1 MTLKGFKKYEK
12 IIRWVIIIFIIGVF
26 AYSIGSTV
34 KSYQL
39 GRLCNQFRE
48 RIADTEDSNRRLAET
63 VGKCQSICGELGD
76 SVDRNIRTAREAV
89 ELIEEIRVQVQE
101 LENICYSG
109 NTLDSYYDWLDSEL
123 GLQ

>member
-1 MTLKGFKKYEK
+1 MTEGLKKYEK
-12 IIRWVIIIFIIGVF
+12 IIRWIIIAIIAVLF
-26 AYSIGSTV
+26 TSTIVNTV

-48 RIADTEDSNRRLAET
+48 RIVDSEDTNRRLAET

-89 ELIEEIRVQVQE
+89 ELIEEIRVQVQD
-101 LENICYSG
+101 LQNCINDSG
-109 NTLDSYYDWLDSEL
+109 ASYDYEYWDSYL
-123 GLQ
+123 GLE

>member
-1 MTLKGFKKYEK
+1 MEGLKKYEK
-12 IIRWVIIIFIIGVF
+12 AIRLVIIVIIAILLTSTTV
-26 AYSIGSTV
+26 STV

-48 RIADTEDSNRRLAET
+48 RIADTEDTNRRLAET

-89 ELIEEIRVQVQE
+89 ELIEEIRVQVQN
-101 LENICYSG
+101 LQNCINDSG
-109 NTLDSYYDWLDSEL
+109 ASYDYEYWDSYF
-123 GLQ
+123 GLE

>member
-1 MTLKGFKKYEK
+1 MTEGLKKYEK
-12 IIRWVIIIFIIGVF
+12 IIRWIIIAIIAVLF
-26 AYSIGSTV
+26 TSTIVNTV

-48 RIADTEDSNRRLAET
+48 RIADAEDTNRRLAET

-89 ELIEEIRVQVQE
+89 ELIEEMRVQVQN
-101 LENICYSG
+101 LQNCINDSG
-109 NTLDSYYDWLDSEL
+109 ASYNYEYWDSYL
-123 GLQ
+123 GLE

>member
-1 MTLKGFKKYEK
+1 MTEGLKKYEK
-12 IIRWVIIIFIIGVF
+12 IIRWITIVIIAVLFTSTIVN
-26 AYSIGSTV
+26 TV

-48 RIADTEDSNRRLAET
+48 RIADAENTNRRLAET

-89 ELIEEIRVQVQE
+89 ELIEEIRVQVQN
-101 LENICYSG
+101 LEMVTGDFNPDDYY
-109 NTLDSYYDWLDSEL
+109 NYWDSVY

>member
-1 MTLKGFKKYEK
+1 MTEGFKKYEK
-12 IIRWVIIIFIIGVF
+12 IIRWIIIAIIAILFTSTIVN
-26 AYSIGSTV
+26 TV

-48 RIADTEDSNRRLAET
+48 RIVDAEDTNRRLAET

-89 ELIEEIRVQVQE
+89 ELIEEIRVQVQD
-101 LENICYSG
+101 LQNCINDSG
-109 NTLDSYYDWLDSEL
+109 ASYDYEYWDSYL
-123 GLQ
+123 GLE

>member
-1 MTLKGFKKYEK
+1 MTLEDFKKYEK
-12 IIRWVIIIFIIGVF
+12 IIRQILIVIIAVLFISTTV
-26 AYSIGSTV
+26 STV

-48 RIADTEDSNRRLAET
+48 RIADTEDTNRRLAET

-89 ELIEEIRVQVQE
+89 ELIEEIRVQVQNLQNCINDSSSSYDYE
-101 LENICYSG
+101 YWDGYFGLE
-109 NTLDSYYDWLDSEL
+109 
-123 GLQ
+123 

>member
-12 IIRWVIIIFIIGVF
+12 IIRWVIIIFIIGIF

-89 ELIEEIRVQVQE
+89 ELIEEIRVQVQN
-101 LENICYSG
+101 LQNCINDSSACYDYEYWD
-109 NTLDSYYDWLDSEL
+109 NYF

>member
-1 MTLKGFKKYEK
+1 MTEGLKKYEK
-12 IIRWVIIIFIIGVF
+12 IIRWIIIAIIAILFTSTIVN
-26 AYSIGSTV
+26 TV

-48 RIADTEDSNRRLAET
+48 RIVDAEDTNRRLAET

-89 ELIEEIRVQVQE
+89 ELIEEIRVQVQD
-101 LENICYSG
+101 LQNCINDSG
-109 NTLDSYYDWLDSEL
+109 ASYDYEYWDSYL
-123 GLQ
+123 GLE

>member
-1 MTLKGFKKYEK
+1 MTEGLKKYEK
-12 IIRWVIIIFIIGVF
+12 IIRWIIIAIIAVLF
-26 AYSIGSTV
+26 TSTIVNTV

-48 RIADTEDSNRRLAET
+48 RIVDAEDTNRRLAET

-89 ELIEEIRVQVQE
+89 ELIEEIRVQVQD
-101 LENICYSG
+101 LQNCINDSG
-109 NTLDSYYDWLDSEL
+109 ASYDYEYWDSYL
-123 GLQ
+123 GLE

>member
-1 MTLKGFKKYEK
+1 MTEGLKKYEK
-12 IIRWVIIIFIIGVF
+12 IIRWIIITIIAVLF
-26 AYSIGSTV
+26 TSTIVNTV

-48 RIADTEDSNRRLAET
+48 RIVDAEDTNRRLAET

-89 ELIEEIRVQVQE
+89 ELIEEIRVQVQD
-101 LENICYSG
+101 LQNCINDSG
-109 NTLDSYYDWLDSEL
+109 ASYNYEYWDSYL
-123 GLQ
+123 GLE

>member
-1 MTLKGFKKYEK
+1 MTEGFKKYEK
-12 IIRWVIIIFIIGVF
+12 IIRWITIAIIAVLFT
-26 AYSIGSTV
+26 STIV
-34 KSYQL
+34 NTIKSYQL

-48 RIADTEDSNRRLAET
+48 RIADAEDTNRRLAET

-89 ELIEEIRVQVQE
+89 ELIEEIRVQVQS
-101 LENICYSG
+101 LEMVTGDFNPDDYY
-109 NTLDSYYDWLDSEL
+109 NYWDSVY

>member
-1 MTLKGFKKYEK
+1 MMEGFKKYEK
-12 IIRWVIIIFIIGVF
+12 IIRLVIIVVIAVLLT
-26 AYSIGSTV
+26 STTVSTV

-48 RIADTEDSNRRLAET
+48 RIADTEDTNRRLAET

-89 ELIEEIRVQVQE
+89 ELIEEIRVQVQD
-101 LENICYSG
+101 LQNCINDSG
-109 NTLDSYYDWLDSEL
+109 ASYDYEYWDSYL

>member
-1 MTLKGFKKYEK
+1 MTEGFKKNEK
-12 IIRWVIIIFIIGVF
+12 IIRWITIVIIAVLFTSTIVN
-26 AYSIGSTV
+26 TV

-48 RIADTEDSNRRLAET
+48 RIVDAEDTNRRLAET

-89 ELIEEIRVQVQE
+89 ELIEEIRVQVQD
-101 LENICYSG
+101 LQNCINDSG
-109 NTLDSYYDWLDSEL
+109 ASYDYEYWDSYL
-123 GLQ
+123 GLE

>member
-1 MTLKGFKKYEK
+1 MMEGLKKYEK
-12 IIRWVIIIFIIGVF
+12 IIRWVIIVIIAVLLT
-26 AYSIGSTV
+26 STIVSTV

-48 RIADTEDSNRRLAET
+48 RIADAEDTNRRLAET

-89 ELIEEIRVQVQE
+89 ELIEEIRVQVQS
-101 LENICYSG
+101 LEMVTGDFNP
-109 NTLDSYYDWLDSEL
+109 DSYYMHYDSLYGIE
-123 GLQ
+123 

>member
-1 MTLKGFKKYEK
+1 MTEGLKKYEK
-12 IIRWVIIIFIIGVF
+12 IIRWITIVIIAVLFTSTIVN
-26 AYSIGSTV
+26 TV

-48 RIADTEDSNRRLAET
+48 RIADAENTNRRLAET

-89 ELIEEIRVQVQE
+89 ELIEEIRVQVQN
-101 LENICYSG
+101 LEMVTGDFNSNDYY
-109 NTLDSYYDWLDSEL
+109 NYWDSVY

>member
-1 MTLKGFKKYEK
+1 MTEGLKKNEK
-12 IIRWVIIIFIIGVF
+12 IIRWIIIVIIAVLFTSTIV
-26 AYSIGSTV
+26 STV

-48 RIADTEDSNRRLAET
+48 RIVDAEDTNRRLAET

-89 ELIEEIRVQVQE
+89 ELIEEIRVQVQNLQNCINDSSASYDYE
-101 LENICYSG
+101 YW
-109 NTLDSYYDWLDSEL
+109 DSYL
-123 GLQ
+123 GLE

>member
-1 MTLKGFKKYEK
+1 MTEGLKKYEK
-12 IIRWVIIIFIIGVF
+12 IIRWITIVVIAVLFTSTIVN
-26 AYSIGSTV
+26 TV

-48 RIADTEDSNRRLAET
+48 RIIDAEDTNRRLAET

-89 ELIEEIRVQVQE
+89 ELIEEIRVQVQD
-101 LENICYSG
+101 LQNCINDSG
-109 NTLDSYYDWLDSEL
+109 ASYDYEYWDSYF
-123 GLQ
+123 GLE

>member
-1 MTLKGFKKYEK
+1 MTEGLKKYEK
-12 IIRWVIIIFIIGVF
+12 IIRWIIIVIIAVLFTSTIVN
-26 AYSIGSTV
+26 TV

-48 RIADTEDSNRRLAET
+48 RIADAEDTNRRLAET

-89 ELIEEIRVQVQE
+89 ELIEEIRVQVQN
-101 LENICYSG
+101 LEMVTGDFNPDDYY
-109 NTLDSYYDWLDSEL
+109 NYWDSVY

>member
-1 MTLKGFKKYEK
+1 MTEGLKKYEK
-12 IIRWVIIIFIIGVF
+12 IIRWITIVIIAILFTSTIVN
-26 AYSIGSTV
+26 TV

-48 RIADTEDSNRRLAET
+48 RIVDAEDTNRRLAET

-89 ELIEEIRVQVQE
+89 ELIEEIRVQVQN
-101 LENICYSG
+101 LEMVTGDFNPDDYY
-109 NTLDSYYDWLDSEL
+109 NYWDSVY

>member
-1 MTLKGFKKYEK
+1 MTEGLKKYEK
-12 IIRWVIIIFIIGVF
+12 IIRWIIIIVIAVLFTSTIF
-26 AYSIGSTV
+26 STV

-48 RIADTEDSNRRLAET
+48 RIADTEDTNRRLAET

-89 ELIEEIRVQVQE
+89 ELIEEIRVQVQDLQNCINNSSASYDYE
-101 LENICYSG
+101 YW
-109 NTLDSYYDWLDSEL
+109 DSYL
-123 GLQ
+123 GLE

>member
-1 MTLKGFKKYEK
+1 MTEGLKKYEK
-12 IIRWVIIIFIIGVF
+12 IIRWIIIAIIAVLF
-26 AYSIGSTV
+26 TSTIVNTV

-48 RIADTEDSNRRLAET
+48 RIVDTEDTNRRLAET

-89 ELIEEIRVQVQE
+89 ELIEEIRVQVQD
-101 LENICYSG
+101 LQNCINDSG
-109 NTLDSYYDWLDSEL
+109 ASYDYEYWDSYL
-123 GLQ
+123 GLE

>member
-1 MTLKGFKKYEK
+1 MMEGLKKYEK
-12 IIRWVIIIFIIGVF
+12 IIRWVIIVIIAVLLT
-26 AYSIGSTV
+26 STIVSTV

-48 RIADTEDSNRRLAET
+48 RIADAEDTNRRLAET

-89 ELIEEIRVQVQE
+89 ELIEEIRVQVQS
-101 LENICYSG
+101 LEMVTGDFNPDDYYRYW
-109 NTLDSYYDWLDSEL
+109 DSVYGIE
-123 GLQ
+123 

>member
-1 MTLKGFKKYEK
+1 MTEGLKKYEK
-12 IIRWVIIIFIIGVF
+12 IIRWIIIAIIAVLF
-26 AYSIGSTV
+26 TSTIVNTV

-48 RIADTEDSNRRLAET
+48 RIADAEDTNRRLAET

-89 ELIEEIRVQVQE
+89 ELIEEIRVQVQN
-101 LENICYSG
+101 LEMVTGDFNPDDYY
-109 NTLDSYYDWLDSEL
+109 NYWDSVY

>member
-1 MTLKGFKKYEK
+1 MTEGLKKYEK
-12 IIRWVIIIFIIGVF
+12 IIRLAIIVVIAVLFTSTIVN
-26 AYSIGSTV
+26 TV

-48 RIADTEDSNRRLAET
+48 RIADSEDTNRRLAET

-89 ELIEEIRVQVQE
+89 ELIEEIRVQVQD
-101 LENICYSG
+101 LQNCINDSG
-109 NTLDSYYDWLDSEL
+109 ASYDYEYWDSYL
-123 GLQ
+123 GLE